1 MKLTS
6 LEKKWIW
13 YDIGN
18 SAFVLLMATIVP
30 IYFKGAIAGHM
41 SESDSTSIYSYALSL
56 STLLV
61 AILGP

>member
-6 LEKKWIW
+6 IEKKWIW

-30 IYFKGAIAGHM
+30 IYFKGASAAHM
-41 SESDSTSIYSYALSL
+41 SADDST
-56 STLLV
+56 
-61 AILGP
+61 AI